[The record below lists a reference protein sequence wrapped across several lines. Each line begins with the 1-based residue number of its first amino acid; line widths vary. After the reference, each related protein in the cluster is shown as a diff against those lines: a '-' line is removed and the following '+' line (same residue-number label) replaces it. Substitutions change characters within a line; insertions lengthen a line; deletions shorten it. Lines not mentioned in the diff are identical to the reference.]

1 MSSRTAVLL
10 AIVDQ
15 VQANKLNKNPI
26 DVIAAARNIASL
38 HPHCEM
44 AIEEIEQ
51 LIAGMAAKAGVA
63 VLEHDK
69 AA

>member
-10 AIVDQ
+10 AIVNQ
-15 VQANKLNKNPI
+15 IQANKLNRNPI
-26 DVIAAARNIASL
+26 DPIAVARNIASL
-38 HPHCEM
+38 HPQSEM

-51 LIAGMAAKAGVA
+51 VIAGMAAKAGVA